1 MWREIVYRYDS
12 VTSTNDVARELAEAG
27 AEEGTTVVAAEQ
39 TAGRGRYARR
49 WHSPKG
55 EGLYHSII
63 VRPTVPPSRAP
74 LLGLIAA
81 VALAETLREEYGV
94 SADIKWPNDVM
105 LGGRKIAGILVELE
119 ADEEHVRYVILGI
132 GVNINQTSFPEE
144 IADVATSVR
153 QQTGLTYDLEMFR
166 HRLFVRL
173 EHWYEVWRTEGEAP
187 ILERYM
193 ELSSYVRGQWV
204 SVLCGE
210 RRMRGRTRGLAPTG
224 ALLVETE
231 AGTVEAILTGE
242 VTKLELVR

>member
-1 MWREIVYRYDS
+1 MREIVYWYDS

-63 VRPTVPPSRAP
+63 LRPSAPPSRAP

-81 VALAETLREEYGV
+81 VALAETLREDYGV
-94 SADIKWPNDVM
+94 VADIKWPNDVM
-105 LGGRKIAGILVELE
+105 IGGRKVAGILMELE
-119 ADEEHVRYVILGI
+119 TEDDRVKYVVLGV
-132 GVNINQTSFPEE
+132 GVNINQASFPEE
-144 IADVATSVR
+144 IADVATSLR
-153 QQTGLTYDLEMFR
+153 RETGMIYDVERFR

-173 EHWYEVWRTEGEAP
+173 QRWYEAWRAEGEAHV
-187 ILERYM
+187 LERY
-193 ELSSYVRGQWV
+193 EQLSSYVRGQQV

-210 RRMRGRTRGLAPTG
+210 RRVRGRSRGLAPTG

-231 AGTVEAILTGE
+231 DGRQEAILTGE
-242 VTKLELVR
+242 VTKLEVVS

>member
-1 MWREIVYRYDS
+1 MLREIVYRYDS

-63 VRPTVPPSRAP
+63 LRPPVPPSRAP
-74 LLGLIAA
+74 VLSLIAA

-94 SADIKWPNDVM
+94 AADIKWPNDVM
-105 LGGRKIAGILVELE
+105 IGGRKVAGILMELE
-119 ADEEHVRYVILGI
+119 ADEDRVRYIILGV
-132 GVNINQTSFPEE
+132 GVNINQVSFPEE

-153 QQTGLTYDLEMFR
+153 RETGMIYDPEGFRRRFFARLQQ
-166 HRLFVRL
+166 
-173 EHWYEVWRTEGEAP
+173 WYEVWRTTGEARV
-187 ILERYM
+187 LERYM
-193 ELSSYVRGQWV
+193 ALSSYVRGQWV
-204 SVLCGE
+204 NVLCGG
-210 RRMRGRTRGLAPTG
+210 RRVQGRTCGLTPAG

-231 AGTVEAILTGE
+231 AGGVEAILTGE
-242 VTKLELVR
+242 VTKLEVMR

>member
-1 MWREIVYRYDS
+1 MREIVYWYDS

-63 VRPTVPPSRAP
+63 MRPPVPPSRAP
-74 LLGLIAA
+74 LLGLVTA

-94 SADIKWPNDVM
+94 VADIKWPNDVM
-105 LGGRKIAGILVELE
+105 IGGRKVAGILVELE
-119 ADEEHVRYVILGI
+119 TEDDRVKYVVLGV
-132 GVNINQTSFPEE
+132 GVNINQASFPEE
-144 IADVATSVR
+144 IADVATSLR
-153 QQTGLTYDLEMFR
+153 RETGMTYDVERFR
-166 HRLFVRL
+166 HRFFVRL
-173 EHWYEVWRTEGEAP
+173 QQWYETWKAEGEAP
-187 ILERYM
+187 VLERY
-193 ELSSYVRGQWV
+193 EQLSSYVRGQPV

-210 RRMRGRTRGLAPTG
+210 RRVRGRSCGLAPTG

-231 AGTVEAILTGE
+231 DGRQEAILTGE
-242 VTKLELVR
+242 VTKLEVIG

>member
-1 MWREIVYRYDS
+1 MRELVYRYDS

-63 VRPTVPPSRAP
+63 LRPPISPSRAP
-74 LLGLIAA
+74 LLGLVTA

-94 SADIKWPNDVM
+94 AADIKWPNDVM
-105 LGGRKIAGILVELE
+105 IGGRKVAGILMELE
-119 ADEEHVRYVILGI
+119 TEEDRVKYAVLGV
-132 GVNINQTSFPEE
+132 GVNINQASFPEE
-144 IADVATSVR
+144 IADVATSLR
-153 QQTGLTYDLEMFR
+153 RETGMIYDVERFR
-166 HRLFVRL
+166 HRFFVRL
-173 EHWYEVWRTEGEAP
+173 QQWYELWKAEGETHV
-187 ILERYM
+187 LERY
-193 ELSSYVRGQWV
+193 EQLSSYVRGQPV

-210 RRMRGRTRGLAPTG
+210 RRVRGRSCGLASTG

-231 AGTVEAILTGE
+231 DGRREALLTGE
-242 VTKLELVR
+242 VTKLEVIG